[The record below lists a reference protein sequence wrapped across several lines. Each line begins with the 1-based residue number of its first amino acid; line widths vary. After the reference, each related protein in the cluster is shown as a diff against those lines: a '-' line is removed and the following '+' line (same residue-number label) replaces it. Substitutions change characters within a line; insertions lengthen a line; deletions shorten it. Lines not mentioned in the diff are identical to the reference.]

1 MLIFKAPSCT
11 MFSPQ
16 QRTKNIVSMYDVI
29 YKVMSSHRNLL
40 PEMIVRRT
48 VVHAQTHFSRV
59 WVYHDT
65 NVKIIII
72 IIADRNSDNNSR

>member
-1 MLIFKAPSCT
+1 

-72 IIADRNSDNNSR
+72 IIADRNSD